1 MDAKRIIP
9 CIVIAD
15 GQLVPRFG
23 AEDRPLDR
31 DPLDQVARYQ
41 HAGAD
46 ELMLFDASLA
56 DEGLVQRKA
65 LVKAIAATID
75 IPFIVGG
82 GLTSLDE
89 VAEILALGADKVAVN
104 SAAIAQ
110 PSLINEAATRFG
122 SERIIVSVSARR
134 YDDQRGW
141 QPFVAHRQK
150 PTGLEAATWAREAES
165 RGAGELLITSLE
177 GRGTQQG
184 YDIGLTRAV
193 ADAVSVPVIAA
204 GGAGNVHDF
213 ADVFTFGGADAALAI
228 SLFNDNPDFIG
239 EIKRHLREAAICGW

>member
-150 PTGLEAATWAREAES
+150 PTGL
-165 RGAGELLITSLE
+165 
-177 GRGTQQG
+177 
-184 YDIGLTRAV
+184 
-193 ADAVSVPVIAA
+193 
-204 GGAGNVHDF
+204 
-213 ADVFTFGGADAALAI
+213 
-228 SLFNDNPDFIG
+228 
-239 EIKRHLREAAICGW
+239 